1 MISTYL
7 HLFFSNCKSLQ
18 KTYNYS
24 ESLLLKS
31 FSEDVSLLL
40 KKQNL
45 ATEEDLVYR
54 LTTTSYTELEPLLD
68 ENVLVKIF
76 YLVNSLGEFNLN
88 KENIDE
94 LGRFKYIY
102 SVQSKIDITENL
114 VWKLIV
120 SSVSNYDFLRT
131 AYIIN
136 NLKSYFFLSHDID
149 SLYGSTLQDGLWALK
164 NKRFDVLFKIFTNIL
179 IAKPH
184 WFNIDLIMKLE
195 SDYDFKS
202 TFYWLVNK
210 GKIDARQTN
219 SDYLI
224 RSTKVQNQLN
234 KVEKNGFENGLHKSI
249 SNESFEVEISKLNRI
264 SLGNRYHYLKFQ
276 LPHAYHEIE
285 NSGLKLDA
293 SLGFAEH
300 YGFRNSY
307 GYPFCPYNLKTKRH
321 HSFIEVPL
329 TIMDGTFQRYLKI
342 PVHKTADTIIS
353 FIEKN
358 KENSLLSVL
367 WHNTFF
373 TNYKYKGYKEEYIKL
388 LQYFYEEKY
397 VNINQSEIID
407 LFSWKK

>member
-18 KTYNYS
+18 KTSNYN
-24 ESLLLKS
+24 ESLLLKG
-31 FSEDVSLLL
+31 FSEDISHLLIR
-40 KKQNL
+40 QNL
-45 ATEEDLVYR
+45 ATEEDLFFR
-54 LTTTSYTELEPLLD
+54 LTTSSYTELKQFLD
-68 ENVLVKIF
+68 ENLLIKIF
-76 YLVNSLGEFNLN
+76 YLVNSLGEYNIK

-94 LGRFKYIY
+94 LGRFKYLD

-120 SSVSNYDFLRT
+120 SSLSKYDFLRM
-131 AYIIN
+131 AYTIN
-136 NLKSYFFLSHDID
+136 DLKSYFFLSHDID
-149 SLYGSTLQDGLWALK
+149 SLFGSTLQDGSWALK
-164 NKRFDVLFKIFTNIL
+164 NKRFDVLFKIFTSVL
-179 IAKPH
+179 IAKPA

-195 SDYDFKS
+195 SEYDFKS

-219 SDYLI
+219 SDYSI
-224 RSTKVQNQLN
+224 SSAKVQNQLK

-249 SNESFEVEISKLNRI
+249 SKDSFQTEISKLKSI
-264 SLGNRYHYLKFQ
+264 SHGNRYHYLKFQ

-285 NSGLKLDA
+285 NSGLQLDA

-307 GYPFCPYNLKTKRH
+307 GYPFCPYNHKTKGH

-407 LFSWKK
+407 LFLWKK